1 MAGSNHS
8 EQMVGRSSA
17 TVRHDSETTLARADE
32 QRAPLP
38 PTGESTEPSFAPV
51 PEDEKEEAIWVLVV
65 RWATVHSGPSV
76 SAPTV
81 RFYPVGTELQV
92 VDYQRGWFQVLEAAT
107 SQRGWIYEKY
117 YLQPIPGPGQMIAAV
132 SDWSERTPAA
142 LEAPKPRPH
151 VKRVKKSESQKR
163 KKIPPR
169 IARARIQRES
179 VANIMD
185 RALRR

>member
-8 EQMVGRSSA
+8 EQMVGRSVA
-17 TVRHDSETTLARADE
+17 MVRYDTETTLARAEE

-38 PTGESTEPSFAPV
+38 PTGDRTEPSVAPV
-51 PEDEKEEAIWVLVV
+51 PEDEKEEAIWAVVV

-92 VDYQRGWFQVLEAAT
+92 VDYQGGWFQVLDAAT

-142 LEAPKPRPH
+142 LEAPKPRQH

-169 IARARIQRES
+169 IASARTQRES

-185 RALRR
+185 RAIRR